1 MDVMITPILTSSLL
15 ASLGFRHGF
24 STRLGGVSAPPF
36 DSLDFA
42 VQRDPEGLRENQ
54 RRLAEAVGFDPA
66 KLHQV
71 TQVHGVD
78 VATADGD
85 PAHLLARKA
94 DALIAEPGSDF
105 AVAVRV
111 ADCVPVL
118 VVDPASGRVAAVHA
132 GWRGVEAKIL
142 AAVIARMTAGGHD
155 AGAYAAAIGPCIGAC
170 CFETGEDVAT
180 RIAASSSED
189 VVARRDRGAGKAH
202 VDLRLAVRTQL
213 RALGISDDRI
223 DDVPSSDASGCTRC
237 DASRFHSYRRDGDA
251 SGRLVGVVVAGRAP

>member
-1 MDVMITPILTSSLL
+1 MNVNTPVLTSPLL

-42 VQRDPEGLRENQ
+42 VLRDPEGLRENQ
-54 RRLAEAVGFDPA
+54 RRLAAAVGFDPA

-71 TQVHGVD
+71 TQVHGAE
-78 VATADGD
+78 VAVADGE
-85 PAHLLARKA
+85 LARLLSREA
-94 DALIAEPGSDF
+94 DALIAEPGSEH

-118 VVDPASGRVAAVHA
+118 VVDPESGRVAAVHA

-142 AAVIARMTAGGHD
+142 DVVTARMTKAGGRD

-170 CFETGEDVAT
+170 CFETAEDVAA
-180 RIAASSSED
+180 RIEAASAEG
-189 VVARRDRGAGKAH
+189 VVARRDRAAGKAY
-202 VDLRLAVRTQL
+202 VDLRRAVRAQL
-213 RALGISDDRI
+213 RALGLEDDRV
-223 DDVPSSDASGCTRC
+223 DDVPEADASGCTRC
-237 DASRFHSYRRDGDA
+237 DASRFYSYRRDGDA
-251 SGRLVGVVVAGRAP
+251 SGRLVGVVVAGAAR